1 MFVALLV
8 IALSLLLIKN
18 GDNTGQDPLNKPKI
32 WEAWYILA
40 MTCVFDNA
48 YAWSWGPLG
57 TVPRCHAASAPRPLT
72 AVECMCCHC
81 CCCARAACAWNRAP
95 NVASMP
101 WLHPCMALVHCAL
114 VPGLLWGHL
123 ECRLAGLL
131 SEAFV
136 VHAGWLYPTEVS
148 KLVRCGVLDHAWADH
163 GMLFFTPSL
172 CKLATLAPCTWATML
187 PAPGARRGVA

>member
-57 TVPRCHAASAPRPLT
+57 TVPRCHAASAPRPLNACVVT
-72 AVECMCCHC
+72 VAAVRVPHVHGTERPRLPQCHGC
-81 CCCARAACAWNRAP
+81 IPAWR
-95 NVASMP
+95 
-101 WLHPCMALVHCAL
+101 LCTVHL
-114 VPGLLWGHL
+114 
-123 ECRLAGLL
+123 CRVFCGATWSAGLL
-131 SEAFV
+131 ASCLKLLLCMQ
-136 VHAGWLYPTEVS
+136 AGYIP
-148 KLVRCGVLDHAWADH
+148 
-163 GMLFFTPSL
+163 
-172 CKLATLAPCTWATML
+172 
-187 PAPGARRGVA
+187 RR